1 MIEAEVFDVHT
12 HVNFTAY
19 HTDRKKV
26 MESIAM
32 ERIGT
37 IIVGTQ
43 EATSRTAIEVSR
55 KISDQFHIESYAAI
69 GLHPIHTTKSFHD
82 VQELGEEERG
92 GFISRGEE
100 FDPVLY
106 RNLAKES
113 HVVAIG
119 ECGLDYY
126 RLDEESRTKQVVAF
140 RQQIEL
146 SVELN
151 LALMLH
157 VRPSDKNGDAY
168 FDVLNILSEYP
179 SAKGNVHFFAGTY
192 DIAKKFYDIGFTTSF
207 TGVLTFARDYDDV
220 VINAPLSMILT
231 ETDAPYITPVP
242 YRGKRNEPIYVK
254 EVVKKIAELRGISY
268 EEVARATVAN
278 TRRVFGL

>member
-1 MIEAEVFDVHT
+1 METKVFDVHT

-19 HTDRKKV
+19 HTDREKV

-32 ERIGT
+32 EEVGT

-43 EATSRTAIEVSR
+43 EATSRTAIETSR
-55 KISDQFHIESYAAI
+55 KLKDKFKIESYASI

-82 VQELGEEERG
+82 PEELGEEERG

-106 RNLAKES
+106 RNLAKDPQ
-113 HVVAIG
+113 VVAIG

-126 RLDEESRTKQVVAF
+126 RLEEDSRVKQEVAF

-157 VRPSDKNGDAY
+157 VRPSDKSGDAY
-168 FDVLNILSEYP
+168 FDVLNILKDYP
-179 SAKGNVHFFAGTY
+179 SAKGNVHFFAGNFE
-192 DIAKKFYDIGFTTSF
+192 IAKKFYDLGFSTSF
-207 TGVLTFARDYDDV
+207 TGVITFARDYDDV

-231 ETDAPYITPVP
+231 ETDAPYITPIP

-254 EVVKKIAELRGISY
+254 EVVKKIAELRGITP
-268 EEVARATVAN
+268 EEVALATVAN
-278 TRRVFGL
+278 TRRVFAI